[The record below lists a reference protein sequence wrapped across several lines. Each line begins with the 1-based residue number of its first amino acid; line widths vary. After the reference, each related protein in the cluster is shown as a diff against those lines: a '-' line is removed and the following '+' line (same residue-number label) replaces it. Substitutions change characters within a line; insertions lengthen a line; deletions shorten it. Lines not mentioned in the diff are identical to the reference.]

1 MVEQICRASTFSR
14 NGFATLSTDDLQLLL
29 ICFFLN
35 PNYFHIMEPL
45 FLLFETISSPA
56 AVSFSL
62 RVSSMLVVLWGGG
75 GGGNEASLHTAR
87 SERQSG
93 RGRGRAHSLQG
104 KRCRRLRGKLTILT
118 HIDINDI
125 VKSCI
130 PVEIISIYRT

>member
-45 FLLFETISSPA
+45 FLLFETISSTA

-62 RVSSMLVVLWGGG
+62 RVSSMLIVLWGGG
-75 GGGNEASLHTAR
+75 GGGNEASLHTHVRKDRVGGGGVA
-87 SERQSG
+87 
-93 RGRGRAHSLQG
+93 
-104 KRCRRLRGKLTILT
+104 LTVSKASAV
-118 HIDINDI
+118 DAWGGNW
-125 VKSCI
+125 
-130 PVEIISIYRT
+130 PF